1 MPLQFFPRT
10 GKRFGFL
17 HETELNLKDLGTCP
31 RNAYGLEILE
41 TTRVH
46 SRNCHVRKNINNT
59 ISDI

>member
-46 SRNCHVRKNINNT
+46 
-59 ISDI
+59 